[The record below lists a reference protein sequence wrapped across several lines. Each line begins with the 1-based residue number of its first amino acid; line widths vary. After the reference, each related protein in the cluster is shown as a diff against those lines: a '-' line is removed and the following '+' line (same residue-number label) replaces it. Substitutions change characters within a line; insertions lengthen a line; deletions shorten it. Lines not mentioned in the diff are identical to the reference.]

1 MAHAEDEIRAKAT
14 ILLADLAS
22 IGPIETEDAV
32 SSSSASSTSSSG
44 GGAIDAIY
52 RNIPP
57 LLASQKEHV
66 LVHATNFIRVLAIRK
81 RENQNRIARLDGVLD
96 RIVAFLSFE
105 DSPMLRSTAA
115 GALAALAAD
124 HADNQKAIVV
134 EAAAVSPLVLM
145 LRLSGGD
152 KSKTM
157 AMQMQAASAI
167 RNVAKGN
174 PECQKIVIEKGA
186 PKHLIRLMKVRTRI

>member
-22 IGPIETEDAV
+22 IGPIETENSSSP
-32 SSSSASSTSSSG
+32 SSSSSSG
-44 GGAIDAIY
+44 SGAIDAIY

-134 EAAAVSPLVLM
+134 EAGAVSPLVLM
-145 LRLSGGD
+145 LRLSGGAGD

-174 PECQKIVIEKGA
+174 PECQKIVIEKEA
-186 PKHLIRLMKVRTRI
+186 PKHLIRLMKVRMRI